1 MSFTCSPSEDLFTHS
16 SILSMC
22 TVESTHLRSA
32 PQFKDLCETKGPVD
46 CCPGWN
52 VGGYVAL
59 LFNRS
64 SCFGITVRCQTQVFP
79 HKMHGEKTN
88 FTWPQVF
95 GTKINGIFYHV
106 FVPLFRL
113 GGSGLA

>member
-1 MSFTCSPSEDLFTHS
+1 MILGTVSEFAPRRERVFDFLFTTKCSFLFFTCSPSEDLFTHS

-64 SCFGITVRCQTQVFP
+64 SCFGITVRCQTQVLL
-79 HKMHGEKTN
+79 HMHGEK
-88 FTWPQVF
+88 
-95 GTKINGIFYHV
+95 K
-106 FVPLFRL
+106 
-113 GGSGLA
+113 